1 MDVPAPISSVRPPPG
16 PAPILWIGAATRAEM
31 CLARAWAGGLA
42 EVHDA
47 DSPAV
52 ALAATPAVFVDRTP
66 AVILLATDAPAR
78 WTLPDAVALAVRWPL
93 APLVSVASSLV
104 DGRRRSG
111 PPLPGIEEVPWHD
124 LPGRLGCWL
133 ADRAGGR
140 PGTLGMPAT
149 ARREDRFLEAMAHA
163 RDRVAVPPVSVAAGS
178 GLDLEGL
185 ADLVTAAGGI
195 VTRRSR
201 GRPPLDEPAAVLVWD
216 VGRLGG
222 DHLAW
227 LRMLAA
233 NRPTLK
239 IVVVES
245 FPRVDM
251 VQAAIAAG
259 AAAVLGR
266 PASAEA
272 LAGTLARFSPG
283 FGLPPGPVAS

>member
-1 MDVPAPISSVRPPPG
+1 MDAPTPTSAARPSISPARV
-16 PAPILWIGAATRAEM
+16 LWIGPTQRAEM
-31 CLARAWAGGLA
+31 RLARAWAAELV

-47 DSPAV
+47 ASPAV
-52 ALAATPAVFVDRTP
+52 AWAAPPVFLDRTP
-66 AVILLATDAPAR
+66 AVILLAMDTPSR
-78 WTLPDAVALAVRWPL
+78 ITLHDAVAVAVRWPL

-111 PPLPGIEEVPWHD
+111 PALAGIEEVPWHD
-124 LPGRLGCWL
+124 LPGRLACWL
-133 ADRAGGR
+133 ADRAAGR

-149 ARREDRFLEAMAHA
+149 ARREDRLLEAMTRGHDRAA
-163 RDRVAVPPVSVAAGS
+163 RPIVSVAAGNA
-178 GLDLEGL
+178 LDVEGL
-185 ADLVTAAGGI
+185 ADLVTAAGGT

-216 VGRLGG
+216 VGRISG

-233 NRPTLK
+233 NRPALR
-239 IVVVES
+239 IVVMES
-245 FPRVDM
+245 FPRADTA
-251 VQAAIAAG
+251 QAAIAAG

-272 LAGTLARFSPG
+272 VAGTLARFTPG
-283 FGLPPGPVAS
+283 FGLSLVPGNG